1 MKFTIALV
9 SAVLATAVA
18 AENNGIASKNL
29 DTELSSNVLIKRS
42 PTPPTGEDG
51 LDGTNNPQC
60 TSCTKQDVEMD
71 DLEAEL
77 DLVEPNQHEPTQQ
90 TEDSDIV
97 APDSHATYDVELV
110 QTSDPDSL
118 SPLATGDED
127 EEGEDDEDLALG
139 DEDLSEAQVSDVSDE
154 FNLTRRSS
162 QCNGK
167 PSGTCSGKPA
177 SPAVAPTKSCG
188 SKPSSPCRNAAP
200 PKDSF
205 PPPLDQSPEIDAEEY
220 TVLPMDESLPEIVT
234 PPPTASKPPCS
245 LSPAPSYVPDHP
257 KVPIVAPTA
266 TLKPPCSLTPAPSYV
281 PDHSKGPV
289 VVPAYGYDLPPK
301 YDTPPSPSK
310 YEPMLPNPIRT
321 PPAYGHDSLPSK
333 YDTPAGRIV
342 SPSKYAPMLP
352 NPIHTPPIDGY
363 DIPFGPTRTPDLGTP
378 TPTSTNE
385 IPDKSLPGYDDS
397 ILSGS
402 SSITIGLSVLTG
414 FVVALSFF

>member
-51 LDGTNNPQC
+51 LDGTNDPQC
-60 TSCTKQDVEMD
+60 ISCTKQDVEMD

-77 DLVEPNQHEPTQQ
+77 DL
-90 TEDSDIV
+90 
-97 APDSHATYDVELV
+97 
-110 QTSDPDSL
+110 TSDPDSL

-188 SKPSSPCRNAAP
+188 SKLSSPCRNAAP